1 MMSRK
6 LFAILVVFVLAALPL
21 WLMTAVAAP
30 QSTTRYVA
38 PGGVNGANDCA
49 NANNPCGS
57 VAHAALQTDAGDL
70 VLVAAGQYTET
81 DTIRVFRDMTIRG
94 EGLDKTIIGVE
105 ANPDIQQVF
114 QVYGNLEATISHLAM
129 HNAERSGVQNLG
141 NLTLAHVSIFNNRG
155 ILGGGGINN
164 TSNAV
169 ITVTDS
175 IISNNGFAA
184 DVAAGMMNFG
194 VARLERV
201 FFAGNKAGSYG
212 GGLHNQG
219 ALWLENVTFTLNEA
233 QGGTAVSNGGDG
245 EISMTNV
252 TIARNVRTLSNPP
265 DASAVSN
272 YGVSITAV
280 NTLIADN
287 GPNQQCSG
295 GTPLTS
301 LGHNLDGHNGCNF
314 NQPSDL
320 RFADPLL
327 NDFAPVTGAP
337 NFVSALSF
345 HPQSPALD
353 AGSGAHCPDTDARGV
368 ARPIGK
374 SCDIGAYEFDN
385 YRLYLPTVIM
395 AGAAALHPDA
405 QR

>member
-1 MMSRK
+1 MFKK
-6 LFAILVVFVLAALPL
+6 LSALLIVFILAALPVW
-21 WLMTAVAAP
+21 WLTAVTTTAVAAP
-30 QSTTRYVA
+30 QATTRYVA
-38 PGGVNGANDCA
+38 VGGTDGANDCA

-57 VAHAALQTDAGDL
+57 VGHAALQTDAGDT
-70 VLVAAGQYTET
+70 VLIAAGQYTET
-81 DTIRVFRDMTIRG
+81 DTIRLFRDMTIQG
-94 EGLDKTIIGVE
+94 EGLDRTIVGVE
-105 ANPDIQQVF
+105 ANPDIHQVF
-114 QVYGNLEATISHLAM
+114 QVYGNLNATISHLSM

-175 IISNNGFAA
+175 IIGNNGFGV

-194 VARLERV
+194 TATLRRV
-201 FFAGNKAGSYG
+201 LFAGNKASSYG

-219 ALWLENVTFTLNEA
+219 TLLLENVTFALNEA

-245 EISMTNV
+245 EINMINV

-272 YGVSITAV
+272 YGVSMTAV

-287 GPNQQCSG
+287 GPNQQCG
-295 GTPLTS
+295 GDVPLTS

-314 NQPSDL
+314 NQPTDL
-320 RFADPLL
+320 TFTDPLL
-327 NDFAPVTGAP
+327 DTFAQVTGTP
-337 NFVSALSF
+337 NWVPPLTFFAS
-345 HPQSPALD
+345 SPALD
-353 AGSGAHCPDTDARGV
+353 AGSSAQCPATDARGV
-368 ARPIGK
+368 TRPQRNG
-374 SCDIGAYEFDN
+374 CDIGAYEFDT
-385 YRLYLPTVIM
+385 YRIYLPVIV
-395 AGAAALHPDA
+395 
-405 QR
+405 R